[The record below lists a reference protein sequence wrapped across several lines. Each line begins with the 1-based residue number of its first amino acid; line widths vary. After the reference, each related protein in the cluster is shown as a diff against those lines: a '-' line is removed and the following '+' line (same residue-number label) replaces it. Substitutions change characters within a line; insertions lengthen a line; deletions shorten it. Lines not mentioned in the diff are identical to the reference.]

1 MAREE
6 TAGTARVL
14 SEEQDQWDRG
24 GSSILGDSVVQRIS
38 RVVQQQQQQE
48 QQDQDSAA
56 KSTTIMS
63 SNDSEV
69 GKTNDLAKVASED
82 NSSSTMKDEAKG
94 HEHSRSASYAEV
106 AASGV
111 ASEDA
116 TTGVISSK
124 GTAENATS
132 AESSSKV
139 HSQKGLQRG
148 WTSEDKPEGPGSDA
162 GSFTTSPV
170 LSHDKSRS
178 TNLVIENML
187 LDPKQQRFS
196 AVPEDDYNQLPT
208 YPLRPSYKEYHANL
222 RPASRPVVFDGCPDN
237 PYRPCSVPIYQTSTY
252 EQPKSTE
259 FGPYDYT
266 RSGNPT
272 RTALEKQV
280 AMLEH
285 AHAAFAFST
294 GMAALNCVTRLLK
307 SGDCIL
313 VGSDIYGGF
322 HRLVSRVTSLYNVS
336 VKFVPTWDLDAV
348 QHALATIPNV
358 RMLHIETPS
367 NPLMKVS
374 DLRALADLLK
384 PYDVLLS
391 VDNTMMSPH
400 LQVPLNHGA
409 HIVVHSMTKFF
420 GGHSDTMGGIVC
432 VSNEEL
438 AQKIAFFQNAEGSG
452 LGPFDCWLFLRGIK
466 TLAIRVERAQ
476 ENAQRIAAFLKRQSL
491 VKDIYYAG
499 LEPDQEQMRKHDQ
512 ASRDYKIHMGQAK
525 GGGSLMSFTTG
536 SVEISRRII
545 DSLRLF
551 KLTVSFGSCNS
562 LCEMP
567 STLSHASIP
576 AHLRTIPDDLI
587 RLSVGIEDVNDLL
600 EDLAQALTLAAST
613 CPLPPRE
620 RSASLHRSRVM
631 PALPEQNSPAKASYE
646 EEVTESTPH
655 FIGKKLRTLSSKIT
669 TLITQTGSSGREMA
683 AHDAFG
689 FPDIDAHTPRTSDSA
704 TASAAAVA
712 ATVAAV
718 AAADNNDAN
727 NRVMMAMGFAA
738 FMGGI
743 ATALLLQPLVAHHRL
758 D

>member
-1 MAREE
+1 MGDGGATTNAGRHEATGADARADVAHDKATSVEPEEDKGREQEQMTPAQVEMNGEE
-6 TAGTARVL
+6 TNEGA
-14 SEEQDQWDRG
+14 
-24 GSSILGDSVVQRIS
+24 
-38 RVVQQQQQQE
+38 
-48 QQDQDSAA
+48 
-56 KSTTIMS
+56 M
-63 SNDSEV
+63 
-69 GKTNDLAKVASED
+69 
-82 NSSSTMKDEAKG
+82 
-94 HEHSRSASYAEV
+94 
-106 AASGV
+106 
-111 ASEDA
+111 
-116 TTGVISSK
+116 
-124 GTAENATS
+124 
-132 AESSSKV
+132 
-139 HSQKGLQRG
+139 G
-148 WTSEDKPEGPGSDA
+148 WTSDETAASVANTRGKARNDSDA
-162 GSFTTSPV
+162 AESANSLTTSPV
-170 LSHDKSRS
+170 LNRQSGSD
-178 TNLVIENML
+178 LVIESML
-187 LDPKQQRFS
+187 LDPKRQRFS

-208 YPLRPSYKEYHANL
+208 YPLRPSYKEYHEQL

-294 GMAALNCVTRLLK
+294 GMAALNCVTRLLQ

-322 HRLVSRVTSLYNVS
+322 HRLVSRVTSLYNVR
-336 VKFVPTWDLDAV
+336 VRFVETWDLQAV
-348 QHALATIPNV
+348 ERALEAESNV

-374 DLRALADLLK
+374 DLRALSDLLARHN
-384 PYDVLLS
+384 VLLS

-400 LQVPLNHGA
+400 LQVPINHGA
-409 HIVVHSMTKFF
+409 QIVVHSMTKFF

-476 ENAQRIAAFLKRQSL
+476 ENAEHIAAFLRRQPL

-499 LEPDQEQMRKHDQ
+499 LEPGQDQMRKHVQ
-512 ASRDYKIHMGQAK
+512 AARDYKVHMGQAK

-536 SVEISRRII
+536 SVDVSRRII
-545 DSLRLF
+545 DALRLF

-576 AHLRTIPDDLI
+576 AHLRTLPDDLI
-587 RLSVGIEDVNDLL
+587 RLSIGIEDVNDLI
-600 EDLAQALTLAAST
+600 EDLQQALSLAASSY
-613 CPLPPRE
+613 PLPPRD
-620 RSASLHRSRVM
+620 RSSSMHRTRVV
-631 PALPEQNSPAKASYE
+631 PDLPEQPSKATFE
-646 EEVTESTPH
+646 EEVHTSTPQQL
-655 FIGKKLRTLSSKIT
+655 GKKLRTLSNKLS
-669 TLITQTGSSGREMA
+669 TLMTQAGSSQNLNKLAMDTANGFA
-683 AHDAFG
+683 DYDAN
-689 FPDIDAHTPRTSDSA
+689 TPGSQEGS
-704 TASAAAVA
+704 ASAAAVA
-712 ATVAAV
+712 AVAAV
-718 AAADNNDAN
+718 AAADANDAN
-727 NRVMMAMGFAA
+727 TRVAIAMGIAA
-738 FMGGI
+738 FMGGVSC
-743 ATALLLQPLVAHHRL
+743 ALLLQPLLARHSHS
-758 D
+758 